1 MAVTRNPLERMFT
14 GLCWLQG
21 TYYFLTGVWPIVS
34 VRSFKWVTGEKT
46 DNAITG
52 LEADH
57 WLLMTVSLLIT
68 AIAITLLV
76 GAWRKTQAV
85 ELGVLAVGAA
95 VSLTI
100 IDVIYTW
107 RGVILPI
114 YLLDAVLELPLIA
127 AWSFL
132 IARRS
137 FEDKP

>member
-1 MAVTRNPLERMFT
+1 MFT
-14 GLCWLQG
+14 GMCWLQG
-21 TYYFLTGVWPIVS
+21 TYYFLTGIWPIFS

-46 DNAITG
+46 DNAPTG

-95 VSLTI
+95 VGLTI
-100 IDVIYTW
+100 IDVVYTW

-132 IARRS
+132 IARRLY
-137 FEDKP
+137 EGKP

>member
-1 MAVTRNPLERMFT
+1 
-14 GLCWLQG
+14 
-21 TYYFLTGVWPIVS
+21 
-34 VRSFKWVTGEKT
+34 
-46 DNAITG
+46 
-52 LEADH
+52 
-57 WLLMTVSLLIT
+57 MTVSLLIT

-95 VSLTI
+95 VGLTI
-100 IDVIYTW
+100 IDVVYTW

-132 IARRS
+132 IARRLY
-137 FEDKP
+137 EGKP